1 MIYLLLHID
10 RIFIFGCPGEAKQSK
25 PLIVQTIRVAPL
37 LLVVAELLLVVPL
50 PDSYQLLQVQALE
63 PSEIPSK
70 ESDGTLPNQ
79 PKQLRH
85 LPVVLLAVQDQF
97 KLALLLLRLLLL
109 SNKAISSQK
118 KNSIHLLPLVFVLRP
133 PVYIPLVQEQ
143 LISLQIRL

>member
-1 MIYLLLHID
+1 LIYLRLHID

-50 PDSYQLLQVQALE
+50 PDFYQLLQVQALE

-79 PKQLRH
+79 PRQLRH
-85 LPVVLLAVQDQF
+85 LPVFLLAAQDQF
-97 KLALLLLRLLLL
+97 KLARLPLRLLLL

-118 KNSIHLLPLVFVLRP
+118 KNSIHLLHLLFILRP
-133 PVYIPLVQEQ
+133 PVYILQVPGQH
-143 LISLQIRL
+143 ISLQIPL